1 MPSKVYPRMHARTH
15 AHAPAHMHGARA
27 CPTRVAHLCGPRA
40 AAAALDLQLAKT
52 GDGPARLPRPYA
64 RRPAAAAAACP
75 PPATILALAKT
86 RLGCVRGCARVLVPL
101 RASACASTRAPRQC
115 TAAAR
120 RAARGRYSSGYS
132 SGSGC
137 RCRSAVESEAS
148 VYAHTSAS
156 PPAAVGAAALCRPTE
171 AATTAAAARSGAGPG
186 RGGALPGRGPAVVPR
201 GGGEGSSG
209 RRRQGWGERG
219 SGVGGGREGGVCA
232 WGEEVV
238 VAGERGD

>member
-1 MPSKVYPRMHARTH
+1 MHARTH

-120 RAARGRYSSGYS
+120 RAARGRYSSGNS
-132 SGSGC
+132 SGSAGAPWNPEQVC
-137 RCRSAVESEAS
+137 MP
-148 VYAHTSAS
+148 
-156 PPAAVGAAALCRPTE
+156 PPASARLLQSCCSSMRANGSSHDSRRRSRQV
-171 AATTAAAARSGAGPG
+171 RSGSWTRRRAPRAGPRG
-186 RGGALPGRGPAVVPR
+186 RPPRRRRGEEREAEAGV
-201 GGGEGSSG
+201 GGEGKRGGRGEGGGRMCVGGGG
-209 RRRQGWGERG
+209 RRRRRARRLRG
-219 SGVGGGREGGVCA
+219 
-232 WGEEVV
+232 
-238 VAGERGD
+238 

>member
-1 MPSKVYPRMHARTH
+1 MHARTH

-137 RCRSAVESEAS
+137 RCRSAVESGAS
-148 VYAHTSAS
+148 VYAPTSAS
-156 PPAAVGAAALCRPTE
+156 PPAAVALQLYAGRRKQPPQPPPPGRE
-171 AATTAAAARSGAGPG
+171 RVLDPAARSQGGAPRSSPAGAARGAAGGGG
-186 RGGALPGRGPAVVPR
+186 RGGGRGEA
-201 GGGEGSSG
+201 
-209 RRRQGWGERG
+209 GWA
-219 SGVGGGREGGVCA
+219 GGGRGA
-232 WGEEVV
+232 
-238 VAGERGD
+238 